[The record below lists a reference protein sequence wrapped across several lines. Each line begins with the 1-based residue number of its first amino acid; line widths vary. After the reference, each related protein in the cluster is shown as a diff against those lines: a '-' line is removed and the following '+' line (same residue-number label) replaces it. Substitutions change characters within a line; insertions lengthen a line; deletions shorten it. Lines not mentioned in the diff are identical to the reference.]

1 MSSFEEKFI
10 RHNPTPMESL
20 KRDVHLVLDSLSFL
34 LTWLVLGGRIRRA
47 VRRAEQDD
55 SKIKLEDYL
64 GD

>member
-10 RHNPTPMESL
+10 RHKPTPWERL
-20 KRDVHLVLDSLSFL
+20 KRDIQLVIDSLLFL
-34 LTWLVLGGRIRRA
+34 FTWVVLGGRIRRA
-47 VRRAEQDD
+47 VRRAQQDK